1 MGGVEK
7 IVAIFAIYHK
17 NSKEDSVQKN
27 IHVPYTGPEYVKL
40 KAPSREPN

>member
-27 IHVPYTGPEYVKL
+27 IHVPL
-40 KAPSREPN
+40 LDQSMLN